1 MSEATIRA
9 RIKTVVSAVANV
21 GIVHDYERMNAN
33 WEELLKQFQSG
44 GQLRGWIV
52 TCDGAVERE
61 VIAFQGGGIA
71 DTILVTWQH
80 KIRGFMALDDSAAT
94 EKTMA
99 ALAETIVNALEAD
112 ATLQSKAFE
121 KEDPVVRSVGFSTVM
136 FAGVLCHY
144 AEIILR
150 PQEIV

>member
-1 MSEATIRA
+1 MTEAIIRA
-9 RIKTVVSAVANV
+9 RIKTVVSGVANV
-21 GIVHDYERMNAN
+21 GQVHDYERWNAG
-33 WEELLKQFQSG
+33 WPALVGQFEYN

-52 TCDGAVERE
+52 TSDGAVERQ
-61 VIAFQGGGIA
+61 VIAFQGGGIT

-80 KIRGFMALDDSAAT
+80 KVRGFMALDDAAAS

-112 ATLQSKAFE
+112 ATLWSQRFE

-144 AEIILR
+144 VEIILR